1 MGEICNYAT
10 NNKVVAIGETGL
22 DYYRLKGD
30 LSWQRDRFRRH
41 IRAAKDINKPLI
53 IHMRDATEDTL
64 RILKEERADVCGG
77 VMHCFTE
84 SLDVA
89 KRAIDLKFYISI
101 SGIVTF
107 KNPRTSKGCTK
118 NVQIDRLL
126 IELIPHFWH
135 QFLLEKDK

>member
-1 MGEICNYAT
+1 MIEPSVGEICNYAT

-84 SLDVA
+84 LMLQSA
-89 KRAIDLKFYISI
+89 
-101 SGIVTF
+101 
-107 KNPRTSKGCTK
+107 
-118 NVQIDRLL
+118 RLT
-126 IELIPHFWH
+126 
-135 QFLLEKDK
+135 